1 MTIETKGARN
11 GSLIVKV
18 NGKRA
23 KFYEAASLIG
33 NLRNPNL
40 EIRTDRNVT
49 YTETCTEKCHAVY
62 FKDST
67 GNLYKF
73 DYFFSETT
81 LRNIATGNLHN
92 NLYKTAAE
100 LEEIE
105 REEILS
111 TPLVTAEAH
120 DAATDAELEEILSTP
135 LVTIEAQDAAI
146 DAEIEMAN
154 ADNSELDE
162 NHVDDTDTD
171 NNRNITVN
179 NGADAWAIIGKH
191 FPEGVN
197 FKCVSKGFNR
207 EDVFSYTNDEV
218 IYVVATCTP
227 DNSRI
232 ECIEVINTNESG
244 SDRHVLTIYIAH
256 DTQAKIE
263 LANKNAKKL
272 YTINPVIDSDD
283 DIKFNRLDIL
293 ITPDGGLRIDGHFQC
308 KNIETA
314 YRRLVKIMTQAANDI
329 PQLKG
334 WDCWLPANKITAD
347 NGSFFNENGDLLF
360 TDNDPRD
367 TLAVDINEDTF
378 YFFANFS
385 PCVKPL
391 DGFNYGMATDYQP
404 QTNWENPH
412 DFTITGDLSDRN
424 INGRIAAFNH
434 KEEVTLTDNMKLAK
448 QITDKL
454 GSLLVKFSHA
464 NEGNDGGLALHYETF
479 KDEHDEF
486 GTLTHFVEVFTDKT
500 NFILDHVNFITG
512 YGDDKKV
519 EKFFFKRDDFSDF
532 EQHLLA
538 LQKEQEDAYPEE
550 VKALN
555 RDLAQ
560 SNLTAPNMHLHI
572 YNNDFHI
579 GSFCGVELS
588 KLHVKSFVTDKIH
601 FNVCYA
607 SEPLEHY
614 DTFVEVTAAVNQ
626 FKDAISR
633 GDKEFTFPT
642 ADKLNQPVPATP
654 AKHKHTFEVGANYF
668 SRDFNQCAYTILK
681 RSKKMLTV
689 VFKGFENYD
698 DCIVRVKIR
707 HDENG
712 EYFTV
717 KEEVGVNVSC
727 AINVY
732 SSDFQALLIQ
742 PTRKQIVESLNRA
755 IDKAKLNVQIA
766 RVSGN
771 QVQANFERELYLIA
785 AKALRELKH

>member
-49 YTETCTEKCHAVY
+49 YTQTCTEKCHAVY

-100 LEEIE
+100 LYK
-105 REEILS
+105 
-111 TPLVTAEAH
+111 
-120 DAATDAELEEILSTP
+120 TDAEREEILSTP

-146 DAEIEMAN
+146 DAEIE
-154 ADNSELDE
+154 L
-162 NHVDDTDTD
+162 
-171 NNRNITVN
+171 
-179 NGADAWAIIGKH
+179 
-191 FPEGVN
+191 
-197 FKCVSKGFNR
+197 
-207 EDVFSYTNDEV
+207 
-218 IYVVATCTP
+218 
-227 DNSRI
+227 
-232 ECIEVINTNESG
+232 
-244 SDRHVLTIYIAH
+244 
-256 DTQAKIE
+256 
-263 LANKNAKKL
+263 
-272 YTINPVIDSDD
+272 
-283 DIKFNRLDIL
+283 
-293 ITPDGGLRIDGHFQC
+293 
-308 KNIETA
+308 
-314 YRRLVKIMTQAANDI
+314 
-329 PQLKG
+329 
-334 WDCWLPANKITAD
+334 
-347 NGSFFNENGDLLF
+347 
-360 TDNDPRD
+360 
-367 TLAVDINEDTF
+367 
-378 YFFANFS
+378 
-385 PCVKPL
+385 
-391 DGFNYGMATDYQP
+391 ATDYQP

-412 DFTITGDLSDRN
+412 DFTIVGDLSDRN

-454 GSLLVKFSHA
+454 GSLLVKFS
-464 NEGNDGGLALHYETF
+464 GGEYGTRKGAVLHYETF

-486 GTLTHFVEVFTDKT
+486 GTLTRVVEVFTDQT

-519 EKFFFKRDDFSDF
+519 EQFFFKRDDFSDF

-614 DTFVEVTAAVNQ
+614 DTFEEVTAAVNQ

-654 AKHKHTFEVGANYF
+654 AKHQHTFEVGANYF

-755 IDKAKLNVQIA
+755 IDKAKFNVQIA

-785 AKALRELKH
+785 AKALHELKH